1 MIMNE
6 ELVSFTKWDEWQQV
20 ADGNLKLNTNIP
32 ISRLSGFEDDIWDFN
47 DADKPRTLCFAPN
60 ALRINWA
67 KYKEDI
73 PESLLESIRVVS
85 FFIVKYPIVITNAR
99 KNSKGSL
106 APSSCC
112 QSINMLLSFMAE
124 ICKQSTAYVGED
136 KIAVRY
142 VERLSDITI
151 QDIKKA
157 VEHWSV
163 TSLSNRIQRILS
175 AFTSPLV
182 KAYLP
187 SAGVDGS
194 PVKWTVKDLKEVNFP
209 KKRQHAPGEGLGY
222 RDKPLS
228 DSLFVFLSKKATQ
241 DIIAF
246 LTVTGQEYQTP
257 ISFSPDEH
265 SIFSKYPNFKDIY
278 HDFLILYNIRCETLA
293 EAIKKGN
300 KQAPRNKKEYAL
312 FQSKFNVSYGDT
324 KKIVERIQTA
334 AKYLL
339 LQFTGLRY
347 TEAAMLKAGC
357 LQKAPSGEYV
367 IKGTVIKGGAVNS
380 LTGTDYWIACPIVR
394 DALLIL
400 EKASQATQND
410 HLFTTNLY
418 AVEDR
423 YDLPIMGTELNKQ
436 LSEYL
441 YDVDEDAQFC
451 IKQRLTKW
459 RHNGV
464 LEQNRITTHRLR
476 HTLALQ
482 MSRASLSIP
491 YISLHLKHV
500 YQAYKS
506 FQSVEDVTLGYGGI
520 GTDIFQNAVGIR
532 QAHREIVHSIYHP
545 QSPIAGPGSEDFK
558 RNRSYYFTGMQAAGR
573 HVDEVLET
581 LSASGLPFAD
591 VGLGYCRGRKDIEKE
606 DGEKE
611 PPPCIG
617 QLKCNPSRC
626 KNAIIPQAKIL
637 MWKQV
642 FLENRKRM
650 NDPLLAH
657 AKVECQQL
665 MLEAQQILADLG
677 IDMEAL

>member
-1 MIMNE
+1 MST
-6 ELVSFTKWDEWQQV
+6 ELVSFNSWDEWQQV
-20 ADGNLKLNTNIP
+20 ADGSLKLNVNIP
-32 ISRLSGFEDDIWDFN
+32 ISRLSGFEDDVWDFN
-47 DADKPRTLCFAPN
+47 DANKPRTLCFSAN
-60 ALRINWA
+60 ALRVNWV
-67 KYKEDI
+67 KYKEKI
-73 PESLLESIRVVS
+73 PESLLNSIRIVS

-99 KNSKGSL
+99 KNSKGTL

-124 ICKQSTAYVGED
+124 LCDQATVYVGED
-136 KIAVRY
+136 KIPVRY

-151 QDIKKA
+151 HDIKKA
-157 VEHWSV
+157 VENWSV
-163 TSLSNRIQRILS
+163 TSLSNRIQKILS
-175 AFTSPLV
+175 VFTSPLV

-187 SAGVDGS
+187 SIEENNS
-194 PVKWTVKDLKEVNFP
+194 PVNWTVKDLKEINFP
-209 KKRQHAPGEGLGY
+209 KKRQHPPGEGPGY

-228 DSLFVFLSKKATQ
+228 DSLFIFLSKKATQ
-241 DIIAF
+241 DVVAF
-246 LTVTGQEYQTP
+246 LKVTGQECQAP
-257 ISFSPDEH
+257 IPFSPEEH
-265 SIFSKYPNFKDIY
+265 PIFSKYPNFKDIY
-278 HDFLILYNIRCETLA
+278 QDFLILYDIRCETLV

-300 KQAPRNKKEYAL
+300 KQAPRNKREYTL
-312 FQSKFNVSYGDT
+312 FKSKFNISYGDV

-347 TEAAMLKAGC
+347 SEAAMLRVGC
-357 LQKAPSGEYV
+357 LQKASSGEYV

-394 DALLIL
+394 DALSIL
-400 EKASQATQND
+400 EKAAQATKNE

-441 YDVDEDAQFC
+441 YDIDEEAQFC

-464 LEQNRITTHRLR
+464 LEKNRITTHRLR

-482 MSRASLSIP
+482 MSRANLSIP
-491 YISLHLKHV
+491 YISLHLKHI

-506 FQSVEDVTLGYGGI
+506 FQSVANVTTEYGGI
-520 GTDIFQNAVGIR
+520 GADIFQNAVGIR
-532 QAHREIVHSIYHP
+532 QAHREVVHSVYHP
-545 QSPIAGPGSEDFK
+545 QSPIAGPGAEEFK
-558 RNRSYYFTGMQAAGR
+558 RNRAYYFTGMQAAGR
-573 HVDEVLET
+573 DVDEVLET
-581 LSASGLPFAD
+581 LSVSGLPFAD

-626 KNAIIPQAKIL
+626 KNAIIPQVKIL

-642 FLENRKRM
+642 FLENHKRM

-657 AKVECQQL
+657 SKVECQQL
-665 MLEAQQILADLG
+665 MMEAQQVLTDLG
-677 IDMEAL
+677 VDIATL